1 MIATIDNFQVDLS
14 KPIDISIPLSNTD
27 DNPIAWYVENQ
38 LLKLFV
44 WGMGGESRRYVLT
57 NFNNILLTLMVTE
70 RIPNV
75 WGISRTSFIV

>member
-27 DNPIAWYVENQ
+27 DNPIAWYVEKQ

-44 WGMGGESRRYVLT
+44 LGMGGESSWRHVFY
-57 NFNNILLTLMVTE
+57 
-70 RIPNV
+70 
-75 WGISRTSFIV
+75 

>member
-44 WGMGGESRRYVLT
+44 LGMGGEIAGGMSST
-57 NFNNILLTLMVTE
+57 NFNNI
-70 RIPNV
+70 
-75 WGISRTSFIV
+75 F